1 MKPDW
6 DKLAGEFDGND
17 AVAIVDVDCTK
28 DDSKDLCS
36 KYGVRGYPTIKYITG
51 STDPMGDKYEGGRT
65 FADMKKFADENLGP
79 SCGPDNLD
87 LCSEEA
93 AEKIKGFQD
102 MDAADLKAAVDA
114 KTEAIEVAEKFFK
127 DELAGLQKRYE
138 ELSKEKDAK
147 VEEAS
152 VDLGT
157 MRAVAAAA
165 SKGADA
171 KDEL

>member
-6 DKLAGEFDGND
+6 DKLAAEFDGND

-36 KYGVRGYPTIKYITG
+36 KYGVRGYPTIKYFTG
-51 STDPMGDKYEGGRT
+51 STDPMGDKYEGGRS
-65 FADMKKFADENLGP
+65 FDDLKKFADENLGP
-79 SCGPDNLD
+79 SCGPDNMD

-93 AEKIKGFQD
+93 AANIKKFQD
-102 MDAADLKAAVDA
+102 MDAADLKAAIDD
-114 KTEAIEVAEKFFK
+114 KTSAIEAAEKYFK
-127 DELAGLQKRYE
+127 DELAKLQKRYE
-138 ELSKEKDAK
+138 ELSKEKDEK
-147 VEEAS
+147 VAEAS

-157 MRAVAAAA
+157 MRSVAAAA
-165 SKGADA
+165 SKAAAG